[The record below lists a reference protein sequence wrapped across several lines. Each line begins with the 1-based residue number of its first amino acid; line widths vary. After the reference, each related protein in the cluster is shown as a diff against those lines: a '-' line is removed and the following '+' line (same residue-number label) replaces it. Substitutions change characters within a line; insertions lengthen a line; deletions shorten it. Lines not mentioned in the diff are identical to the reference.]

1 MEHFKIALSTG
12 PGGENELFDSDNS
25 NFGLPV
31 PTDVKTYKL
40 DSVIYVSDTV
50 SVIVVKEY
58 RRKPEEAKN
67 LAKLWREGKDTL
79 YHDPLL
85 GRKHS
90 LDSIKTVLK
99 TTGNY
104 INPVEKIV
112 FIGYDNKKTK
122 NKKNNSIPFT
132 IINDNN
138 NHSPFD
144 MQLALMLG
152 MILLLSL
159 LGGWLSWRF
168 YQPGLEKV

>member
-1 MEHFKIALSTG
+1 M
-12 PGGENELFDSDNS
+12 
-25 NFGLPV
+25 
-31 PTDVKTYKL
+31 
-40 DSVIYVSDTV
+40 
-50 SVIVVKEY
+50 VKEY

-67 LAKLWREGKDTL
+67 LAKLWRVGKDTL

-168 YQPGLEKV
+168 YQPRLEKV